1 MAVEEQGLVVATA
14 SGAVRCARARGDGAK
29 AAAAEVAGALG
40 IARGDR
46 LGAGQ

>member
-1 MAVEEQGLVVATA
+1 
-14 SGAVRCARARGDGAK
+14 VRARARGDGPK
-29 AAAAEVAGALG
+29 AAAAEGVGALG